1 MCAVHAVRMLC
12 RHAPN
17 LHFNLMEIASTK
29 CLDMKLRFPLQAQQ
43 PCGISACSFL
53 HSTSLDSV
61 LLQAAWGA
69 PEATAYRG

>member
-1 MCAVHAVRMLC
+1 MSIELIDLISHISF
-12 RHAPN
+12 N